1 MKKGGEAV
9 GTYVDEYTAHF
20 GFAPIIETPDAVQ
33 LNRIFRLDEPHYRDI
48 VREYLRL
55 NDPFLER
62 NGYSGRM
69 LTGKMVN
76 AIRLKWATTKRHE
89 QRAERNNEYAEKL
102 KQWAI
107 ENELHDCIELSPLR
121 KPV

>member
-9 GTYVDEYTAHF
+9 TTYVEEFTAHF
-20 GFAPIIETPDAVQ
+20 GFAPVIETPDAVQ
-33 LNRIFRLDEPHYRDI
+33 LARVFKLDEAAYRDM

-55 NDPFLER
+55 SDPFLER

-76 AIRLKWATTKRHE
+76 AIRLKWASTKRYE
-89 QRAERNNEYAEKL
+89 RNAERNNDYAEKL
-102 KQWAI
+102 RQWAI
-107 ENELHDCIELSPLR
+107 ENDLHDQIKMEPLR